1 MSSRIK
7 NSNFKKNNGKVQWPF
22 SSHVESKQHSP
33 VMKPQVVKLVG
44 MRGTDSFMKKE
55 SPKLDIQSNRR
66 KTRLTINRGTQKI
79 MYDRFSIQEAPE
91 DRKYLSSV
99 NHVCDSCGVSIH
111 SEISRV
117 LILSNID
124 GGPHLVFLHFFAPCW
139 NLENFLKKYPNFTI
153 EKMSFSFPEKMSMSE
168 GSIRKM
174 QTEFDFWI

>member
-7 NSNFKKNNGKVQWPF
+7 NSNFKKNNDKVQWPF
-22 SSHVESKQHSP
+22 SSHVESKQYSP
-33 VMKPQVVKLVG
+33 IIKPLVKLVG
-44 MRGTDSFMKKE
+44 MRGTNFFMKKE

-79 MYDRFSIQEAPE
+79 MLDSLSIQQIPE
-91 DRKYLSSV
+91 DRRHLSSV
-99 NHVCDSCGVSIH
+99 NHVCDSCGVNIG

-124 GGPHLVFLHFFAPCW
+124 GGPHLVLLHFFAPCW
-139 NLENFLKKYPNFTI
+139 NLENLLKKYPNFTI
-153 EKMSFSFPEKMSMSE
+153 EKMSFSFPENMSMSK

-174 QTEFDFWI
+174 QTEFDFWV